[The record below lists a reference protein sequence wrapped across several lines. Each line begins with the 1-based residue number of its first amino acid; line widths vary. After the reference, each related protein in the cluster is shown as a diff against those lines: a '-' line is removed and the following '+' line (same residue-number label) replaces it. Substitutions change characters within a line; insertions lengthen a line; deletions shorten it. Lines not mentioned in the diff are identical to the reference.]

1 MMNIRR
7 DTLEVTDTIQ
17 WCKEYGV
24 EYSITVKIRLGNSWL
39 PLGIAYHEDTMM
51 AHLQQSSRGGWVPL
65 VPLQGGQHSLEH
77 SCNPIKSALIP
88 PSWIV

>member
-24 EYSITVKIRLGNSWL
+24 EYSITVKIRLGNSCL

-51 AHLQQSSRGGWVPL
+51 MHTGTTAGW
-65 VPLQGGQHSLEH
+65 ST
-77 SCNPIKSALIP
+77 
-88 PSWIV
+88 